1 MYNLF
6 LIFVISIILTSV
18 HLFGIDKNSNK
29 IKIFNLKTNLQ
40 FLLTEQT
47 SFYLKPNL
55 SQTFLLTTLIELDKD
70 IDIQLYL
77 LINDNNKL
85 FYVGSINITID
96 DLINSNNER
105 ILKLN
110 ILENE
115 SSLFLFDKKFDFYFY
130 FYFSK

>member
-1 MYNLF
+1 LYNLF

-18 HLFGIDKNSNK
+18 YLFGIDKNSNK

-115 SSLFLFDKKFDFYFY
+115 SSLFLFDKKFDFYFN
-130 FYFSK
+130 FNFS